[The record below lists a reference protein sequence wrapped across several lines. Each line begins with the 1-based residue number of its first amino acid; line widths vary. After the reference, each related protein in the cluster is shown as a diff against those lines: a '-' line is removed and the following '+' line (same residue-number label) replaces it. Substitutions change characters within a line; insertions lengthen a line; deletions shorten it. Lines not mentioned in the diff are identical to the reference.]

1 MSVRCSK
8 EELERVGYVVVG
20 RVQGVGFRRWTC
32 KRAEQLQIAGTVRNM
47 DDGSVE
53 VMCLGKPPAVKEMR
67 RDLESGP
74 RFARVDGIAEIP
86 CSLDPD
92 TVAFSIL

>member
-1 MSVRCSK
+1 MSVRVPND
-8 EELERVGYVVVG
+8 ELERVGYVVLG
-20 RVQGVGFRRWTC
+20 RVQGVGFRRWIFR
-32 KRAEQLQIAGTVRNM
+32 RAEQLGVAGTVRNL
-47 DDGSVE
+47 DGGSVE
-53 VMCLGKPPAVKEMR
+53 VMLLGRPLAVKQMR

-92 TVAFSIL
+92 TVTFSIL